1 MDSRDMQTML
11 SPLVPELL
19 STSRVVEL
27 AQVGD
32 ALSSQ
37 LHEAASLAIARSE
50 YTLRHNLG
58 ALLAVWPPTDRGLVS
73 LLR

>member
-1 MDSRDMQTML
+1 MDARDMQTML

-37 LHEAASLAIARSE
+37 LQEAASLAIARSE
-50 YTLRHNLG
+50 YTLLHNLG